1 MFVSFL
7 HHTAKPRGQLAGQQ
21 QPRGGLAARQVLDAP
36 IRKIELRRGHH
47 NAGVVQQPLRH
58 LGQDVIVNDHI
69 RVQDKVYIAGQAVHN
84 AVVALAEAEVLGQ
97 ADHLHA
103 SIAKICLRQAGAAAI
118 RAGVIHH
125 IQGKVIA
132 GVLASALRTAAHTS
146 S

>member
-84 AVVALAEAEVLGQ
+84 AVVALAEAEVLG
-97 ADHLHA
+97 
-103 SIAKICLRQAGAAAI
+103 
-118 RAGVIHH
+118 
-125 IQGKVIA
+125 
-132 GVLASALRTAAHTS
+132 
-146 S
+146 